1 MIHPSYSELSEVING
16 NDEDGEK
23 IISSRYSICVAN
35 AKRARQLIKGATPL
49 VEVKCN
55 KPLSIAVEEIYQGK
69 VQVLSADALAQ
80 RLAEQEAEAAAAAAA
95 AESEA
100 VEVTDEET
108 AEETNEQTVEEA
120 TEVQETTSEDENTE
134 A

>member
-1 MIHPSYSELSEVING
+1 MIHPSYSELFEVING

-69 VQVLSADALAQ
+69 VQVLSADALASK
-80 RLAEQEAEAAAAAAA
+80 LAEQENAAQEAA
-95 AESEA
+95 
-100 VEVTDEET
+100 V
-108 AEETNEQTVEEA
+108 
-120 TEVQETTSEDENTE
+120 ENTE
-134 A
+134 APEPAAEENTEA

>member
-1 MIHPSYSELSEVING
+1 MIHPSYSELFEVING

-69 VQVLSADALAQ
+69 VQVLSADALASK
-80 RLAEQEAEAAAAAAA
+80 LAEQENAAQEAAVEKTEDSEPA
-95 AESEA
+95 AE
-100 VEVTDEET
+100 D
-108 AEETNEQTVEEA
+108 
-120 TEVQETTSEDENTE
+120 NTE

>member
-1 MIHPSYSELSEVING
+1 MIHPSYSELFEVING

-80 RLAEQEAEAAAAAAA
+80 RLAEQEAAATAEAE
-95 AESEA
+95 AEEVAPEA
-100 VEVTDEET
+100 EET
-108 AEETNEQTVEEA
+108 ADVQEEEA
-120 TEVQETTSEDENTE
+120 EGENTE

>member
-1 MIHPSYSELSEVING
+1 MIHPSYSELFEVING

-80 RLAEQEAEAAAAAAA
+80 RLAEQEAAAA
-95 AESEA
+95 AEAEA
-100 VEVTDEET
+100 EEVAPETEET
-108 AEETNEQTVEEA
+108 ADVQEEEA
-120 TEVQETTSEDENTE
+120 EGENTE

>member
-1 MIHPSYSELSEVING
+1 MIHPSYSELFEVING

-69 VQVLSADALAQ
+69 VQVLSADALSGK
-80 RLAEQEAEAAAAAAA
+80 LAEQQNTE
-95 AESEA
+95 
-100 VEVTDEET
+100 EVYE
-108 AEETNEQTVEEA
+108 
-120 TEVQETTSEDENTE
+120 ENTE
-134 A
+134 TQESDAQDNSEA

>member
-1 MIHPSYSELSEVING
+1 MIHPSYSELFEVING

-80 RLAEQEAEAAAAAAA
+80 RLAEQEAA
-95 AESEA
+95 AE
-100 VEVTDEET
+100 EET
-108 AEETNEQTVEEA
+108 VSEEVEDVQEENAEEQEPEA
-120 TEVQETTSEDENTE
+120 
-134 A
+134 

>member
-1 MIHPSYSELSEVING
+1 MIHPSYSELFEVING

-69 VQVLSADALAQ
+69 VQVLSADALATKH
-80 RLAEQEAEAAAAAAA
+80 AEQEATAGVSEEIPEVQEDSA
-95 AESEA
+95 AES
-100 VEVTDEET
+100 TEES
-108 AEETNEQTVEEA
+108 AEE
-120 TEVQETTSEDENTE
+120 ENTE

>member
-1 MIHPSYSELSEVING
+1 MIHPSYSELFEVING

-80 RLAEQEAEAAAAAAA
+80 RLAEQEAAA
-95 AESEA
+95 AEESVDEVVDEA
-100 VEVTDEET
+100 QEEAAEET
-108 AEETNEQTVEEA
+108 AEAQEENA
-120 TEVQETTSEDENTE
+120 EGENTE

>member
-1 MIHPSYSELSEVING
+1 MIHPSYSELFEVING

-49 VEVKCN
+49 VDVKCN

-69 VQVLSADALAQ
+69 VQVLSAAATPKP
-80 RLAEQEAEAAAAAAA
+80 AEQDTYEESYEEEYTEVS
-95 AESEA
+95 ESEPG
-100 VEVTDEET
+100 
-108 AEETNEQTVEEA
+108 EQ
-120 TEVQETTSEDENTE
+120 S
-134 A
+134 

>member
-1 MIHPSYSELSEVING
+1 MIHPSYSELFEVING

-35 AKRARQLIKGATPL
+35 AKRARQLINGATPL

-69 VQVLSADALAQ
+69 VQVLSADALATKLEHQ
-80 RLAEQEAEAAAAAAA
+80 AAEAAKEA
-95 AESEA
+95 SEKDIA
-100 VEVTDEET
+100 VSDEMQ
-108 AEETNEQTVEEA
+108 ND
-120 TEVQETTSEDENTE
+120 TEDGSAKASDDENTE

>member
-1 MIHPSYSELSEVING
+1 MIHPSYSELFEVING

-35 AKRARQLIKGATPL
+35 AKRARQLINGAKPL

-69 VQVLSADALAQ
+69 VQVLSADSPAVKAD
-80 RLAEQEAEAAAAAAA
+80 AHVAEAAGEADEKAAL
-95 AESEA
+95 ESEEIDA
-100 VEVTDEET
+100 GDAGKADSENGDVEV
-108 AEETNEQTVEEA
+108 
-120 TEVQETTSEDENTE
+120 
-134 A
+134 

>member
-1 MIHPSYSELSEVING
+1 MIHPSYSELFEVING

-23 IISSRYSICVAN
+23 TISSRYSICVAN

-69 VQVLSADALAQ
+69 VKVLSAGAPTVASEPDYDGD
-80 RLAEQEAEAAAAAAA
+80 A
-95 AESEA
+95 AEKIPNEKK
-100 VEVTDEET
+100 D
-108 AEETNEQTVEEA
+108 AESSSGEG
-120 TEVQETTSEDENTE
+120 TE

>member
-1 MIHPSYSELSEVING
+1 MIHPSYSELFEVING

-80 RLAEQEAEAAAAAAA
+80 RLAEQEAAA
-95 AESEA
+95 AEEA
-100 VEVTDEET
+100 VDEVVDEAQEEAAEET
-108 AEETNEQTVEEA
+108 AEAQEENA
-120 TEVQETTSEDENTE
+120 EDENTE

>member
-1 MIHPSYSELSEVING
+1 MIHPSYSELFEVING

-69 VQVLSADALAQ
+69 VQVLSADALASK
-80 RLAEQEAEAAAAAAA
+80 LAEQENAAQEAA
-95 AESEA
+95 
-100 VEVTDEET
+100 V
-108 AEETNEQTVEEA
+108 
-120 TEVQETTSEDENTE
+120 ENTE
-134 A
+134 DSEPAAEDNTEA

>member
-1 MIHPSYSELSEVING
+1 MIHPSYSELFEVING

-69 VQVLSADALAQ
+69 VQVLSADALASK
-80 RLAEQEAEAAAAAAA
+80 LAEQENAAKEAAVEKTEDSEPS
-95 AESEA
+95 AE
-100 VEVTDEET
+100 D
-108 AEETNEQTVEEA
+108 
-120 TEVQETTSEDENTE
+120 NTE

>member
-1 MIHPSYSELSEVING
+1 MIHPSYSELFEVING

-95 AESEA
+95 AEAEA
-100 VEVTDEET
+100 VEVTD
-108 AEETNEQTVEEA
+108 EETNEQTVEEA
-120 TEVQETTSEDENTE
+120 TEVQEATSEDENSE